1 MVGEGIVPSA
11 ALAST
16 TRRFRAGFIESA
28 SSDRAGR
35 EEGAFA
41 CSGLDGTSAIS
52 AMIDLCFFARLF
64 LATFS
69 SATTARFLAPV
80 RINAGSSSGSVPGM
94 LKSTVSMPVV
104 SGNLS
109 WVLLALGDRTRIGDL
124 SASEPGVCAR
134 VRDVRMYGGVGG
146 GWKDGVLRSN
156 WNSPPLLLLLLPS
169 PRHDGRSCTLFFFVL
184 EKNFLYLLL
193 RPVVAPACR
202 ESKLRLDDFGG
213 ERFRVKHTPPIEVGP
228 VAPNMPP
235 PPPDR
240 YFIPRMTVVLLKR
253 QQCQCCTRQYNTV
266 GRERE
271 TRLHQLVCYHRNLP
285 TLATLHPPRCT
296 HHATRHT
303 PRTRHAHPHF
313 RCMVSLAP
321 ALLAIL

>member
-228 VAPNMPP
+228 VAPNIARQEPLPP
-235 PPPDR
+235 PPPYTPYDCR
-240 YFIPRMTVVLLKR
+240 ATGEATMPVLHAAI
-253 QQCQCCTRQYNTV
+253 QY
-266 GRERE
+266 RW
-271 TRLHQLVCYHRNLP
+271 
-285 TLATLHPPRCT
+285 
-296 HHATRHT
+296 
-303 PRTRHAHPHF
+303 
-313 RCMVSLAP
+313 
-321 ALLAIL
+321 